1 MFPPQPLK
9 VKFPEPTSVAFVLI
23 RKDRNLRMESIAG
36 RDGNR
41 LDVVVLA
48 HALRA
53 LLAQAGPNAVN
64 VCKDERLTRPAPD
77 QGVEDNRLEE

>member
-1 MFPPQPLK
+1 
-9 VKFPEPTSVAFVLI
+9 
-23 RKDRNLRMESIAG
+23 MESIAG

-41 LDVVVLA
+41 LDVVILA

-64 VCKDERLTRPAPD
+64 VSKDERVTCAAPN
-77 QGVEDNRLEE
+77 QGVEDNCLEE